1 MSKYGGFSGLNEGKY
16 GPETI
21 FTQWLYEKEI
31 FFGMKY
37 KVKTIKVVVKK
48 NKKHITNPILLIRG
62 PIIENWDISW
72 TLVMALDTK
81 LDLQRRL
88 KHLKH
93 LKQLSKI
100 SKSIGFLRT
109 LQKILPRPQML
120 TIYMSFVRPYLICGD
135 ITFDKAYNALFY
147 QNFEKI

>member
-1 MSKYGGFSGLNEGKY
+1 MSKYRGFSGPNEGKY

-21 FTQWLYEKEI
+21 FMQWLFEKEI

-37 KVKTIKVVVKK
+37 RLETIKVVVKK
-48 NKKHITNPILLIRG
+48 NKKHITNPIFLIRG

-81 LDLQRRL
+81 LDLQRHI
-88 KHLKH
+88 KHPEH

-120 TIYMSFVRPYLICGD
+120 TIYMSLLDPI
-135 ITFDKAYNALFY
+135 
-147 QNFEKI
+147 

>member
-1 MSKYGGFSGLNEGKY
+1 MSKYRGFSGPNEGKY

-21 FTQWLYEKEI
+21 FMQWLFEKEI

-37 KVKTIKVVVKK
+37 RLETIKVVVKK
-48 NKKHITNPILLIRG
+48 NKKHITNPIFLIRG